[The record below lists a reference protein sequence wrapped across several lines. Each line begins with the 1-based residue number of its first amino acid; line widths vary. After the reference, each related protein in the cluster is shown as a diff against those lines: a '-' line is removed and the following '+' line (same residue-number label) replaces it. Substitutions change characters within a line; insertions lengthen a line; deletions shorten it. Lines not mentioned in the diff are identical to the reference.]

1 MPCKVLL
8 IANTRS
14 AGWFIFTYNFLGM
27 KKMLAALFLLFSVV
41 TTQAQGK
48 PEGLF
53 LNAKAPEFK
62 LKDQTGLEITLKELR
77 KKGPVVLFFYRGNWC
92 PYCNKH
98 ISRMQDSLQYFLDK
112 GASVVAITP
121 EGSTGVAKTIEKTKA
136 VFSVLTDVDMKVA
149 KAYQV
154 AYDVDER
161 TQTRYK
167 NFGIDLLENNGQKTK
182 ASLPVPAVYII
193 NKEGSI
199 VYRHFDEDY
208 KKRPS
213 VKELLREIK

>member
-1 MPCKVLL
+1 
-8 IANTRS
+8 
-14 AGWFIFTYNFLGM
+14 M
-27 KKMLAALFLLFSVV
+27 KKLLLACILLFVFAGAG
-41 TTQAQGK
+41 AQGK

-53 LNAKAPEFK
+53 LNAKAPEFR
-62 LKDQTGLEITLKELR
+62 LKDQTGLEISLKELR

-92 PYCNKH
+92 PYCNKQV
-98 ISRMQDSLQYFLDK
+98 SKMQDSLQYFIDK

-121 EGSTGVAKTIEKTKA
+121 ETGTGVAKTIEKTKA

-182 ASLPVPAVYII
+182 ASLPVPAVYIV

-199 VYRHFDEDY
+199 IYRHFDEDY

-213 VKELLREIK
+213 VKELLQEIK